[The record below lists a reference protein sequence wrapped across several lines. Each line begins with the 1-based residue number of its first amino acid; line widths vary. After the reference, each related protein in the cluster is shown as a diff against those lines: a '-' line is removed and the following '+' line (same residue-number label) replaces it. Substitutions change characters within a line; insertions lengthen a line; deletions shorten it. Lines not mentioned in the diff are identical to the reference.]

1 MPTLDV
7 SDVLMSPEFCD
18 TELWYRRNAQ
28 TVDADGMASNE
39 VTRQQ
44 FAGVVNVD
52 RSLEARRMEAGQ
64 VIGGAILVI
73 TQTRLISGKTA
84 LDADIV
90 EYAGADY
97 RVTFVDPYPRYGAGF
112 VQAHCELQPFD
123 GGANEQ

>member
-7 SDVLMSPEFCD
+7 SGVLLSPEFLD
-18 TELWYRRNAQ
+18 TNLWYRRNVQ
-28 TVDADGMASNE
+28 SVDADGIASN
-39 VTRQQ
+39 VATRQQ
-44 FAGVVNVD
+44 FGGVVTVD

-64 VIGGAILVI
+64 VIAGAILVI
-73 TQTRLISGKTA
+73 TQTRLISGKTE
-84 LDADIV
+84 LDADVV

-97 RVTFVDPYPRYGAGF
+97 RVTFVDPYTRYGAGF